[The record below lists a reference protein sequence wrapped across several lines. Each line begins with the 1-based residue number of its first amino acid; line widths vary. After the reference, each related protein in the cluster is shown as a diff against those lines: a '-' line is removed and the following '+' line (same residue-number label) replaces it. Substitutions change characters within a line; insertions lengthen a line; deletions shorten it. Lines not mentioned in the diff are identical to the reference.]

1 MNFLFIVLEIVMDF
15 LDCGFLN
22 FLVFKFISFRLV
34 VFFSVI
40 GWMVFGSMIW
50 DFVWFRI
57 FDEKVFWILFRFFD
71 ESLSRIFWI

>member
-40 GWMVFGSMIW
+40 G
-50 DFVWFRI
+50 
-57 FDEKVFWILFRFFD
+57 
-71 ESLSRIFWI
+71 